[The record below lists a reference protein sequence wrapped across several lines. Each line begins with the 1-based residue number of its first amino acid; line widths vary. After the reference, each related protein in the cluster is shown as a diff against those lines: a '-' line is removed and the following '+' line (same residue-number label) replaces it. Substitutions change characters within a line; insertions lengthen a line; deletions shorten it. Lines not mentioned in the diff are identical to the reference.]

1 MMAELQGPRA
11 GLLLELEAVELGA
24 ILRLEGLVGQG
35 QEDTGVLEE
44 GPEMEEMDPVSRD
57 IMEGLAEHLQMMV
70 DRAEQVERTMETKMD
85 RTEAKELTLMLLMV
99 PVAVA
104 EVVLTRILDMA
115 GMVLYMVVVEEMD
128 KPMRQQETEQVRKE

>member
-1 MMAELQGPRA
+1 
-11 GLLLELEAVELGA
+11 
-24 ILRLEGLVGQG
+24 
-35 QEDTGVLEE
+35 
-44 GPEMEEMDPVSRD
+44 MEEMDPVSRD